1 MKKILNIE
9 KQRLSA
15 YCKQYN
21 KYMWRISALAI
32 LLGTMGSCKKDLLD
46 ISSNTQV
53 PEDKM
58 WTTDNYTDLG
68 VNGVY
73 QALRFGYATGGTNN
87 RELYQYDR
95 LSNTLIPRGGDPLL
109 NASTNTSNGLFAD
122 VWRELYESVH
132 RANDAIYGLTNISPS
147 APEKKARLLA
157 EVKFLRAFY
166 YYRLN
171 QLYRGVPLYDTPIN
185 YNEATK
191 SRNTEKEV
199 WDFILKDLTES
210 IAETNLPAKLPA
222 GSKDFGRI
230 TRSAA
235 YALRGKVYMYLQDWD
250 KAIADF
256 QSVKDAGHQLFPDYK
271 TLFTAA
277 NEKSDEMIFS
287 IQNIALDNFGSTTQ
301 FSFGSRSA
309 FGSNWNTY
317 MVSPDFV
324 DLYENKD
331 GSKFNWDDV
340 IPGYNAM
347 APDKR
352 EIYFIRNNVQQVA
365 EANKKPAKYTDLI
378 DPKRGLDFKL
388 YLPTGNE
395 ERLKKAYDNRDP
407 RLSANVIL
415 PYSTFVGTNLGADQ
429 TFTSRWPHIE
439 EFNNVFDLRTDDQPR
454 FFYIPRKFVYEGGK
468 PSIPSRVAGDIDYPV
483 IRYADVLLLWAEALN
498 EKGQEAAAVAKVNE
512 VRTRAGVGLLNSSA
526 VTTVKDKADLTSRI
540 RNERR
545 RELFGEGVIYF
556 DELRWKSLKDQVF
569 SGNAGNKQPWG
580 GIVDRYTYL
589 GDQLLVWPI
598 PELERQRN
606 PSLTQN
612 TGWNN

>member
-1 MKKILNIE
+1 MKKISNIKIQKFLAACLQYKE
-9 KQRLSA
+9 YSWRLSA
-15 YCKQYN
+15 VV
-21 KYMWRISALAI
+21 I
-32 LLGTMGSCKKDLLD
+32 LLGTMGACKKELLD
-46 ISSNTQV
+46 ITSNTQV

-73 QALRFGYATGGTNN
+73 QALRFGYTTGGTNN

-95 LSNTLIPRGGDPLL
+95 LSNTLIPRGSDALL
-109 NASTNTSNGLFAD
+109 NATANTSTGIFAD
-122 VWRELYESVH
+122 VWKELYESVH
-132 RANDAIYGLTNISPS
+132 RANDAIYGISTISPS

-171 QLYRGVPLYDTPIN
+171 QLYKGVPIYDAPIK
-185 YNEATK
+185 YNEANK
-191 SRNTEKEV
+191 ARSTEKEV
-199 WDFILKDLTES
+199 WDFIIKDLTDCVN
-210 IAETNLPAKLPA
+210 ETNLPVKFPA
-222 GSKDFGRI
+222 GDKNFGRI
-230 TRSAA
+230 TKSAA
-235 YALRGKVYMYLQDWD
+235 YALRGKVYMYMQEWD

-256 QSVKDAGHQLFPDYK
+256 QAVKDAGHKLFPDYK
-271 TLFTAA
+271 ALFTAA
-277 NEKSDEMIFS
+277 NERSDEMIFS

-301 FSFGSRSA
+301 FYFGSRSA
-309 FGSNWNTY
+309 FGSNWNSY

-331 GSKFNWDDV
+331 GSKFNWDAI
-340 IPGYNAM
+340 IPGYNSM
-347 APDKR
+347 APEKR
-352 EIYFIRNNVQQVA
+352 EIYFVRNNVQQVA
-365 EANKKPAKYTDLI
+365 EANNKPAKYTDLI
-378 DPKRGLDFKL
+378 SPKRGLDFNL

-395 ERLKKAYDNRDP
+395 ERLKKAYENRDP

-415 PYSTFVGTNLGADQ
+415 PYSTFVGNNVGADQ

-439 EFNNVFDLRTDDQPR
+439 QFGNVFDLRTDTESQ

-468 PSIPSRVAGDIDYPV
+468 PPIPSRVAGDIDYPV

-498 EKGQEAAAVAKVNE
+498 EKGQLNPAVDKVNE
-512 VRTRAGVGLLNSSA
+512 VRARAGVGLLNSSVA
-526 VTTVKDKADLTSRI
+526 TTVADKTDLTTRI

-556 DELRWKSLKDQVF
+556 DELRWKTWKDQVF

-580 GIVDRYTYL
+580 AIVDKYTYL
-589 GDQLLVWPI
+589 GDQLLTWPI
-598 PELERQRN
+598 PEVERQRN
-606 PSLTQN
+606 TSLTQN
-612 TGWNN
+612 AGW

>member
-1 MKKILNIE
+1 MKKILTIGMR
-9 KQRLSA
+9 RLFTH
-15 YCKQYN
+15 YKQYN
-21 KYMWRISALAI
+21 KCLGRISMLAI
-32 LLGTMGSCKKDLLD
+32 VLGTMGSCKKDLLD
-46 ISSNTQV
+46 ITSNTQV

-73 QALRFGYATGGTNN
+73 QALRFGYSTGGTNN

-109 NASTNTSNGLFAD
+109 NATANTSTGLFAD
-122 VWRELYESVH
+122 VWKELYESVH
-132 RANDAIYGLTNISPS
+132 RSNDAIYGISNISPS

-171 QLYRGVPLYDTPIN
+171 QLYRGVPIYDAPIN

-191 SRNTEKEV
+191 PRNTKKEV
-199 WDFILKDLTES
+199 WDFILKDLS
-210 IAETNLPAKLPA
+210 DCIAETNLPTKFPA

-230 TRSAA
+230 TKSAA

-256 QSVKDAGHQLFPDYK
+256 QAVKDSGHQLFSDYK

-287 IQNIALDNFGSTTQ
+287 IQNIALDNYGSTMQ
-301 FSFGSRSA
+301 FYFGSRSA
-309 FGSNWNTY
+309 FGSNWDSY
-317 MVSPDFV
+317 LVSPDFV

-347 APDKR
+347 APAKR
-352 EIYFIRNNVQQVA
+352 EIYFVRDNVQQVA
-365 EANKKPAKYTDLI
+365 QANNKPAKYTDLI
-378 DPKRGLDFKL
+378 DPKRGLDFGL
-388 YLPTGNE
+388 YLQNGNE
-395 ERLKKAYDNRDP
+395 ARLKKAFENRDP

-415 PYSTFVGTNLGADQ
+415 PYSTFVGMNGTADQ

-439 EFNNVFDLRTDDQPR
+439 QLNNVFDLRTDIESQ
-454 FFYIPRKFVYEGGK
+454 FFYLPRKFVYEGGK
-468 PSIPSRVAGDIDYPV
+468 PPIPSRVAGDIDYPV

-498 EKGQEAAAVAKVNE
+498 EKGQTGPAVDKVNE
-512 VRTRAGVGLLNSSA
+512 VRARAKVGLLNSSA
-526 VTTVKDKADLTSRI
+526 ATTVSGKVDLTRRI

-556 DELRWKSLKDQVF
+556 DELRWKSWKEQVF

-580 GIVDRYTYL
+580 AIVDKYTYL
-589 GDQLLVWPI
+589 GDQLYTWPI

-606 PSLTQN
+606 TSLTQN
-612 TGWNN
+612 TGW